1 LYGNQLK
8 PDDMEAKD
16 SSFNKVGK
24 QIYSFIDREMSITL
38 EFWIAVFLIVSILD
52 ILGFIH

>member
-8 PDDMEAKD
+8 PDDMKPED
-16 SSFNKVGK
+16 SSFHKVGK

-38 EFWIAVFLIVSILD
+38 AFWIAVFLIVGILD
-52 ILGFIH
+52 IMGFIH